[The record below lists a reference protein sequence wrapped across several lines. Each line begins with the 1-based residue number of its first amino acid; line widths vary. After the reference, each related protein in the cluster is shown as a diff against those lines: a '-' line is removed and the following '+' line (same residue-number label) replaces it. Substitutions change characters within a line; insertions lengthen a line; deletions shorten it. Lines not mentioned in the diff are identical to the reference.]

1 MRSREFTPEERA
13 AIVASYV
20 GGGTVQRLRQQYD
33 TGWTQI
39 ARVLRDAG
47 VYEGRRR
54 SHRIEIELELCRR
67 YKAGESLKQLAAA
80 YGHTPVWVLNA
91 LKWHNVA
98 RRPAGMPVPPHVPQI
113 RELREQGLGARK
125 IAKQLGISVT
135 SVQKWL
141 SKWGVASP
149 PEDRVRGPEHPLWGG
164 GEITV
169 GGYRSVWLPVN
180 DPLQVMAWGS
190 GYVPEHR
197 LVMARSLGR
206 PLGRRET
213 VHHINGDKQDNRLEN
228 LQLRNGQHGKG
239 VVLACMDCGS
249 HNVKPVPLT

>member
-1 MRSREFTPEERA
+1 MRSREFTPDERS

-67 YKAGESLKQLAAA
+67 YKAGESLKQLADAF
-80 YGHTPVWVLNA
+80 GHTPVWVLNA

-98 RRPAGMPVPPHVPQI
+98 RRPAGMQVPDYVPRI
-113 RELREQGLGARK
+113 LELRKQGLGARK
-125 IAKQLGISVT
+125 IAKDLGISVT
-135 SVQKWL
+135 SAQKWL
-141 SKWGVASP
+141 ARHGMASP
-149 PEDRVRGPEHPLWGG
+149 LPRLSGPENPLWV
-164 GEITV
+164 GELAV
-169 GGYRSVWLPVN
+169 GGYRAVWIPVA
-180 DPLQVMAWGS
+180 DPLHVMAWTN

-206 PLGRRET
+206 ALSRRET
-213 VHHINGDKQDNRLEN
+213 VHHINGNKLDNRLEN

-239 VVLACMDCGS
+239 VVLACLDCGS